1 LRNELALAKGADRR
15 HALPTPP
22 LLVPFCSTGASAPL
36 FLVHGARGWLF
47 VEADALAARKDQP
60 VYGFQAAGLN
70 RARMRRNTIAE
81 MARHYVSAM
90 KQVQPDGPYFIG
102 SACIGFLVAIEMAN
116 QLRAAGE
123 LVGPLLL
130 LDPRPAAQINAL
142 VLPWWGR
149 YRRLARLYLLKL
161 AGWTA
166 WHERRRKQLEA
177 QWGHEI
183 RRQDPAG
190 YEAGLR
196 ARVKASLDFKI
207 ALLKHTHWRYDRPV
221 LILSSTQRLSQR
233 SEHKRRTFGGRL
245 GGDVRWFEAGAS
257 HGEVVYVKTDVAAA
271 QLQRCIEIAQDDIA
285 RLQAWARAQRG
296 DR

>member
-1 LRNELALAKGADRR
+1 MS
-15 HALPTPP
+15 TP
-22 LLVPFCSTGASAPL
+22 LLVPFCVTGSCAPL

-47 VEADALAARKDQP
+47 VDAEALAVFKDQP

-70 RARMRRNTIAE
+70 RTRMRRNTISE
-81 MARHYVSAM
+81 MARQYVSAM
-90 KQVQPDGPYFIG
+90 KQVQPEGPYFIG

-123 LVGPLLL
+123 LVAPLLL

-149 YRRLARLYLLKL
+149 YQRLARLYLHKL

-166 WHERRRKQLEA
+166 WHERRRRQLET

-183 RRQDPAG
+183 RRQDPDG

-196 ARVKASLDFKI
+196 ARVTASLDFKI
-207 ALLKHTHWRYDRPV
+207 ALLKHTHWHYDGPA
-221 LILSSTQRLSQR
+221 LILSSTQRLNHGSKH
-233 SEHKRRTFGGRL
+233 ERRTFGGRL
-245 GGDVRWFEAGAS
+245 SGDVRWFEAGSS

-271 QLQRCIEIAQDDIA
+271 QLQHCIEIAQEEIT
-285 RLQAWARAQRG
+285 RLQAGARAPNPRG
-296 DR
+296 R